1 MSGYAY
7 RPWADD
13 EEFEPSPLDEMAEGD
28 LKKALGNYKE
38 RLEAAGDLDRT
49 PAVTEQPET
58 TQEWAERTNP
68 TDLDLVMRN
77 HPTLTREKALELLKA
92 LGG

>member
-1 MSGYAY
+1 MSRYAY

-13 EEFEPSPLDEMAEGD
+13 EEFEPCLLDEMSDAD
-28 LKKALGNYKE
+28 LKKMLSNYKKM
-38 RLEAAGDLDRT
+38 LDAGELDQT
-49 PAVTEQPET
+49 PAVAEQPET

-68 TDLDLVMRN
+68 TALDLVMRN
-77 HPTLTREKALELLKA
+77 HPTLTREKALELLEA

>member
-1 MSGYAY
+1 MSRYAY

-13 EEFEPSPLDEMAEGD
+13 DEPSPLDEMSDAD
-28 LKKALGNYKE
+28 LKKMLSNYKKM
-38 RLEAAGDLDRT
+38 LDAGELDQT
-49 PAVTEQPET
+49 PAVAEQPET
-58 TQEWAERTNP
+58 DQEWAERTDP
-68 TDLDLVMRN
+68 TALDLVMRN

>member
-1 MSGYAY
+1 MSRYAY

-13 EEFEPSPLDEMAEGD
+13 DEPSPLDEMSGAD
-28 LKKALGNYKE
+28 LKKALGNYKKVLDADE
-38 RLEAAGDLDRT
+38 LDRT
-49 PAVTEQPET
+49 PPVAEQPET

-68 TDLDLVMRN
+68 TALDLVMRN
-77 HPTLTREKALELLKA
+77 HPTLTREKALELLEA

>member
-13 EEFEPSPLDEMAEGD
+13 DESSPLDERAEGD
-28 LKKALGNYKE
+28 IKKALGNYKKM
-38 RLEAAGDLDRT
+38 LDAGELDQT
-49 PAVTEQPET
+49 PAVAEQPET
-58 TQEWAERTNP
+58 DQEWAERTDP
-68 TDLDLVMRN
+68 TALDLVMRN

-92 LGG
+92 SGG

>member
-1 MSGYAY
+1 MSRYAY

-13 EEFEPSPLDEMAEGD
+13 EEFEPCLLDEMSDAD
-28 LKKALGNYKE
+28 LKKMLSNYKKM
-38 RLEAAGDLDRT
+38 LDAGELDQT
-49 PAVTEQPET
+49 PAGAEQPET
-58 TQEWAERTNP
+58 THEWAERTNP
-68 TDLDLVMRN
+68 TALDLVMRN

>member
-1 MSGYAY
+1 MSKYAY

-13 EEFEPSPLDEMAEGD
+13 DEPSPLDEMSGAD
-28 LKKALGNYKE
+28 LKKALGNYKKM
-38 RLEAAGDLDRT
+38 LDAGELNQT
-49 PAVTEQPET
+49 PTVSKKPET
-58 TQEWAERTNP
+58 NQEWADRTDP
-68 TDLDLVMRN
+68 TALDLVMRN